1 MNVNLESKE
10 QEILNLLNEKKMSQL
25 KDLLVELKPV
35 DIADIVDE
43 LDEAEAIV
51 VFRLLP
57 KELAVEVF
65 SCFEMEKQ
73 KKIAELITAKELNEL
88 ISDLYFDDMIDL
100 LEEMP
105 AEIVS
110 DVLQNT
116 APDQRK
122 LINQFLAYPPHSA
135 GALMTIEFVELSPE
149 WTVRE
154 GIEHVRDVGLTKET
168 IYTCYVINKTKKL
181 LGILSLRELVT
192 ADLDLIIEDIMDEDV
207 ITVNT
212 HDDQEDVADTLKRYG
227 FLALPVVDNNYRLT
241 GIITFDDII
250 DVIEDEATEDFQKM
264 AAMTPSEEA
273 YLDLSVLALAKHRVL
288 WLLILMVSATFTGAI
303 IEGYQNTLDRLTILS
318 AFIPMLMDTGGNAGS
333 QSSTLIIRGLATG
346 DIETRD
352 FLKVLWKEIRVAVI
366 CGIVLSA
373 VNFGRLVMINK
384 LATPIAFAVSVTLV
398 CTVLMAKIV
407 GSMLPMIAEKLKL
420 DPAIMAGPLIT
431 TIVDAGALIIYFK
444 LATSM
449 LHLI

>member
-1 MNVNLESKE
+1 MW
-10 QEILNLLNEKKMSQL
+10 I
-25 KDLLVELKPV
+25 
-35 DIADIVDE
+35 
-43 LDEAEAIV
+43 
-51 VFRLLP
+51 
-57 KELAVEVF
+57 
-65 SCFEMEKQ
+65 
-73 KKIAELITAKELNEL
+73 
-88 ISDLYFDDMIDL
+88 
-100 LEEMP
+100 
-105 AEIVS
+105 
-110 DVLQNT
+110 
-116 APDQRK
+116 
-122 LINQFLAYPPHSA
+122 
-135 GALMTIEFVELSPE
+135 
-149 WTVRE
+149 
-154 GIEHVRDVGLTKET
+154 TKET

-273 YLDLSVLALAKHRVL
+273 YLDLSVFALAKHRVL

-303 IEGYQNTLDRLTILS
+303 IEGYQDTLDRLTILS

-346 DIETRD
+346 DIETRN

>member
-1 MNVNLESKE
+1 MNVNLESKA
-10 QEILNLLNEKKMSQL
+10 QEILNLLKEKKMPQL
-25 KDLLVELKPV
+25 KELLVELKPV

-43 LDEAEAIV
+43 LAEAEAIV

-65 SCFEMEKQ
+65 SCFEIDKQ

-88 ISDLYFDDMIDL
+88 VSDLYFDDMIDL

-116 APDQRK
+116 APEQRK

-154 GIEHVRDVGLTKET
+154 GIEHVREVGLTKET

-192 ADLDLIIEDIMDEDV
+192 ANLDLKIEDIMDEDV

-264 AAMTPSEEA
+264 AAMTPSDEA
-273 YLDLSVLALAKHRVL
+273 YLDLSVFALAKHRVM
-288 WLLILMVSATFTGAI
+288 WLLILMISATFTGAI
-303 IEGYQNTLDRLTILS
+303 IEGYQETLDRLTILS

-346 DIETRD
+346 DIETKD

-366 CGIVLSA
+366 CGVILSA
-373 VNFGRLVMINK
+373 VNFARLVFINN
-384 LATPIAFAVSVTLV
+384 LATPIAFAVSATLV

-407 GSMLPMIAEKLKL
+407 GSMLPIIAEKLKL

-431 TIVDAGALIIYFK
+431 TIVDAGALMIYFR
-444 LATSM
+444 LATSI

>member
-1 MNVNLESKE
+1 
-10 QEILNLLNEKKMSQL
+10 
-25 KDLLVELKPV
+25 
-35 DIADIVDE
+35 
-43 LDEAEAIV
+43 
-51 VFRLLP
+51 
-57 KELAVEVF
+57 
-65 SCFEMEKQ
+65 
-73 KKIAELITAKELNEL
+73 
-88 ISDLYFDDMIDL
+88 
-100 LEEMP
+100 
-105 AEIVS
+105 
-110 DVLQNT
+110 
-116 APDQRK
+116 
-122 LINQFLAYPPHSA
+122 
-135 GALMTIEFVELSPE
+135 MTIEFVELSPE

-273 YLDLSVLALAKHRVL
+273 YLDLSVFALAKHRVL

-303 IEGYQNTLDRLTILS
+303 IEGYQDTLDRLTILS

>member
-1 MNVNLESKE
+1 MNLNLESKE
-10 QEILNLLNEKKMSQL
+10 QEILNLLEDKKMHQL
-25 KDLLVELKPV
+25 QELLIEMKPV

-65 SCFEMEKQ
+65 SCFEVEKQ

-149 WTVRE
+149 MTVRE

-192 ADLDLIIEDIMDEDV
+192 ADLDLKIEDIMDEDV

-273 YLDLSVLALAKHRVL
+273 YLDLSVFSLAKHRVM

-303 IEGYQNTLDRLTILS
+303 IEGYQETLGRLTILS

-346 DIETRD
+346 DIETKD

-366 CGIVLSA
+366 CGVVLSA

-431 TIVDAGALIIYFK
+431 TIVDAGALIIYFR

>member
-1 MNVNLESKE
+1 
-10 QEILNLLNEKKMSQL
+10 
-25 KDLLVELKPV
+25 
-35 DIADIVDE
+35 
-43 LDEAEAIV
+43 
-51 VFRLLP
+51 
-57 KELAVEVF
+57 
-65 SCFEMEKQ
+65 MEKQ

>member
-1 MNVNLESKE
+1 
-10 QEILNLLNEKKMSQL
+10 
-25 KDLLVELKPV
+25 
-35 DIADIVDE
+35 
-43 LDEAEAIV
+43 
-51 VFRLLP
+51 
-57 KELAVEVF
+57 
-65 SCFEMEKQ
+65 
-73 KKIAELITAKELNEL
+73 
-88 ISDLYFDDMIDL
+88 
-100 LEEMP
+100 
-105 AEIVS
+105 
-110 DVLQNT
+110 
-116 APDQRK
+116 
-122 LINQFLAYPPHSA
+122 
-135 GALMTIEFVELSPE
+135 MTIEFVELSPE

-212 HDDQEDVADTLKRYG
+212 HEDQEDVADTLKRYG

-273 YLDLSVLALAKHRVL
+273 YLDLSVFALAKHRVL

-303 IEGYQNTLDRLTILS
+303 IEGYQDTLDRLTILS

-346 DIETRD
+346 DIETKD

>member
-1 MNVNLESKE
+1 
-10 QEILNLLNEKKMSQL
+10 MSQL

-100 LEEMP
+100 LEEMS